1 MKQLLTL
8 HFLII
13 RNRVRSLTLLDD
25 IKIAVFSFIGIVF
38 LSAMY
43 VVAWRFMSYLN
54 GVAIIGPLLVNKLMG
69 MIYLTAF
76 SMVIFSGIITSFSTL
91 FSSTDLRWLMAT
103 PVNTTAVFVVK
114 AIETAFYSSWMVV
127 LSLLPLLIG
136 FAQVK
141 SAPWWFIGYALTE
154 TTIFL
159 LGAGFI
165 GTLLA
170 IAVTRLFP
178 ARPARDFVMVSGII
192 FVMGGL
198 ALLRLL
204 QPEKLV
210 QPDSLV
216 TIEHYLEYLNAP
228 VARLLPSWWA
238 MRALFSA
245 VSGAYGSMVV
255 YSGLITAFTGSIF
268 CGAVVMAHRWFVFGW
283 AENITTGTSKKSV
296 RTFTPAWRSR
306 QSLIFL
312 KKDIT
317 IFFRDPNQWSQIL
330 ILAVLALVYLFSL
343 YKLPLDTWYLQ
354 NMVAFLNVGLVG
366 FIMAAVSLRFV
377 FPLIS
382 IEHHTL
388 WLFRSGPLSM
398 GRFLIAKLL
407 FGASAVLAMGGVLIF
422 ISNYIMKSAGQVFVL
437 TVIAGVMMGI
447 ALPCMALGMG
457 AMFPVFNTDNIAQI
471 ESSLG
476 GVFFMICALAYLT
489 VHGLLWAIPIR
500 NYYGQKM
507 GIASLTGAHLAGVG
521 TVLIAVNLLFSIVPL
536 YAGYRNIRSIEL

>member
-178 ARPARDFVMVSGII
+178 ARP
-192 FVMGGL
+192 
-198 ALLRLL
+198 
-204 QPEKLV
+204 
-210 QPDSLV
+210 
-216 TIEHYLEYLNAP
+216 
-228 VARLLPSWWA
+228 
-238 MRALFSA
+238 
-245 VSGAYGSMVV
+245 
-255 YSGLITAFTGSIF
+255 
-268 CGAVVMAHRWFVFGW
+268 
-283 AENITTGTSKKSV
+283 
-296 RTFTPAWRSR
+296 
-306 QSLIFL
+306 
-312 KKDIT
+312 
-317 IFFRDPNQWSQIL
+317 
-330 ILAVLALVYLFSL
+330 
-343 YKLPLDTWYLQ
+343 
-354 NMVAFLNVGLVG
+354 
-366 FIMAAVSLRFV
+366 
-377 FPLIS
+377 
-382 IEHHTL
+382 
-388 WLFRSGPLSM
+388 
-398 GRFLIAKLL
+398 
-407 FGASAVLAMGGVLIF
+407 
-422 ISNYIMKSAGQVFVL
+422 
-437 TVIAGVMMGI
+437 
-447 ALPCMALGMG
+447 
-457 AMFPVFNTDNIAQI
+457 
-471 ESSLG
+471 
-476 GVFFMICALAYLT
+476 
-489 VHGLLWAIPIR
+489 
-500 NYYGQKM
+500 
-507 GIASLTGAHLAGVG
+507 
-521 TVLIAVNLLFSIVPL
+521 
-536 YAGYRNIRSIEL
+536 